1 MPEKTSRLA
10 ILGIAVL
17 ALLLMVGLLVQ
28 EARPQPLEA
37 TADLGQVRTE
47 AVQQFAA
54 GLTQTVTV
62 RPPPTATRTASPTAN
77 VTPADSET
85 PTCLGL
91 HFVRDVTVPDN
102 TEMTPAEVF
111 TKTWQVEN
119 SGTCAWQPGFQV
131 ILIGGVAMGGS
142 PFKVA
147 QTVGPG
153 GSIQVSIKMAA
164 PPNIKGTAQGTWKM
178 SDETGQTF
186 GDYLSV
192 VIVVGGQTQS
202 PTAPTAPSASVTP
215 TP

>member
-17 ALLLMVGLLVQ
+17 ALLLVVGLLLQ
-28 EARPQPLEA
+28 EARPRAPEA
-37 TADLGQVRTE
+37 TPDLAQVRTA
-47 AVQQFAA
+47 AVQQFS
-54 GLTQTVTV
+54 GSLTQTSAA
-62 RPPPTATRTASPTAN
+62 RPSPTASRTASAIANATAAS
-77 VTPADSET
+77 TET

-91 HFVRDVTVPDN
+91 HFVRDVTIPDN
-102 TEMTPAEVF
+102 TGMTPAEVF

-119 SGTCAWQPGFQV
+119 NGTCAWQPGFQV
-131 ILIGGVAMGGS
+131 IQIGGEAMGGS

-164 PPNIKGTAQGTWKM
+164 PTNIKGTVQGTWKM
-178 SDETGQTF
+178 SDDTGQTF

-192 VIVVGGQTQS
+192 VIVIGGQTPS
-202 PTAPTAPSASVTP
+202 PTASPSPASRTP

>member
-17 ALLLMVGLLVQ
+17 ALLLMVGLLAQ
-28 EARPQPLEA
+28 EARPRPAEA
-37 TADLGQVRTE
+37 TLDLSQVQTE

-54 GLTQTVTV
+54 GLTQTSAAVQS
-62 RPPPTATRTASPTAN
+62 PTATRTASATAN
-77 VTPADSET
+77 VTAADTET

-91 HFVRDVTVPDN
+91 HFIRDVTIPDN
-102 TEMTPAEVF
+102 TDMTPAEVF

-119 SGTCAWQPGFQV
+119 SGTCAWKPGFQV
-131 ILIGGVAMGGS
+131 IQIGGEAMGGS

-164 PPNIKGTAQGTWKM
+164 PTNIKGTVQGTWKM

-192 VIVVGGQTQS
+192 VIVVGGQTPS
-202 PTAPTAPSASVTP
+202 PTALRASATP

>member
-17 ALLLMVGLLVQ
+17 ALLLMVALLVQ
-28 EARPQPLEA
+28 GARPRPTEA
-37 TADLGQVRTE
+37 TPDLGKVRTA

-54 GLTQTVTV
+54 GLTQTFAATPSPTV
-62 RPPPTATRTASPTAN
+62 SPTASATSN
-77 VTPADSET
+77 VTAAATET
-85 PTCLGL
+85 PACLGL
-91 HFVRDVTVPDN
+91 HFVRDVTIPDN

-119 SGTCAWQPGFQV
+119 DGTCAWQPGFQV
-131 ILIGGVAMGGS
+131 NLIGGVAMGGS

-164 PPNIKGTAQGTWKM
+164 PTNIKGVVQGTWKM
-178 SDETGQTF
+178 ADETGQTF

-192 VIVVGGQTQS
+192 VIVIGGQTQS
-202 PTAPTAPSASVTP
+202 PTAPAASVTP

>member
-1 MPEKTSRLA
+1 MREKTSRLA

-17 ALLLMVGLLVQ
+17 ALLLMAGLLVQ
-28 EARPQPLEA
+28 ESRPRPAVA
-37 TADLGQVRTE
+37 TPDLGHVRTA

-54 GLTQTVTV
+54 GLTQTFVAI
-62 RPPPTATRTASPTAN
+62 PSPTATRTASATAN
-77 VTPADSET
+77 VTSAGTQT

-91 HFVRDVTVPDN
+91 QFLRDVTIPDF

-119 SGTCAWQPGFQV
+119 SGTCAWRSGFQV

-142 PFKVA
+142 PFKVT

-153 GSIQVSIKMAA
+153 GSIQISIKMAA
-164 PPNIKGTAQGTWKM
+164 PTNMTGIVQGTWTM
-178 SDETGQTF
+178 ADETGQPF
-186 GDYLSV
+186 GDILTVKV
-192 VIVVGGQTQS
+192 VLGGQTQS
-202 PTAPTAPSASVTP
+202 PTVPAPTVTR

>member
-17 ALLLMVGLLVQ
+17 ALLLMAGLLVQ
-28 EARPQPLEA
+28 EARPRPAEP
-37 TADLGQVRTE
+37 TPDLGQVRTE
-47 AVQQFAA
+47 AVREFAA
-54 GLTQTVTV
+54 ELTQTLAAM
-62 RPPPTATRTASPTAN
+62 PTPTRTRTAGPTAN
-77 VTPADSET
+77 LTAAITET
-85 PTCLGL
+85 PSCLGL
-91 HFVRDVTVPDN
+91 HFVRDVTIPDN
-102 TEMTPAEVF
+102 TNMTPAEVF

-142 PFKVA
+142 PFRVT

-153 GSIQVSIKMAA
+153 GSIQISIKMAA
-164 PPNIKGTAQGTWKM
+164 PTNTKGIVQGTWKM
-178 SDETGQTF
+178 ADESGQAF

-192 VIVVGGQTQS
+192 VIVIGGQTPS
-202 PTAPTAPSASVTP
+202 PTAPAATVTP